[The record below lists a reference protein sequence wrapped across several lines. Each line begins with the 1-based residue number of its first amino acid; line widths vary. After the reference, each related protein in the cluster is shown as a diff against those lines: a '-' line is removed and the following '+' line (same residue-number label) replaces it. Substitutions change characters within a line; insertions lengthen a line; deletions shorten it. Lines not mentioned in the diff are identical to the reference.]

1 MERETCIRTMYF
13 DVVALLNIVSS
24 ARSNTALRMM
34 LLLRSSRGLFIKVR
48 VQDLLALTTS
58 DT

>member
-1 MERETCIRTMYF
+1 MYF

-24 ARSNTALRMM
+24 ASSNTALRMM

>member
-24 ARSNTALRMM
+24 ASSNTALRMM